1 MDSDINVSKLIGG
14 KRKNGHKS
22 NCNCHICENMKNKA
36 KRGGYKEEVEKEK
49 EKMMGGTKK
58 KNGHRKECTCPICKN
73 MKNSKKRGSSKS
85 RKTKKKRGGN
95 DDKRDGYEE
104 EKGET
109 DEEKKNNIQD
119 IDVEEEM
126 EPYDDD
132 LEEEKNGG
140 KRKRGNGH
148 KVNCKCP
155 ICKNMRKKKGG
166 NPDLENKKGDI
177 EEGGIMAISNNETT
191 ETTNSN
197 EFPASSGDYD
207 ALDNAEKGEA
217 GQNVVGG
224 TRKKRRSSKKKT
236 TRNRRR

>member
-1 MDSDINVSKLIGG
+1 
-14 KRKNGHKS
+14 
-22 NCNCHICENMKNKA
+22 
-36 KRGGYKEEVEKEK
+36 
-49 EKMMGGTKK
+49 
-58 KNGHRKECTCPICKN
+58 
-73 MKNSKKRGSSKS
+73 
-85 RKTKKKRGGN
+85 
-95 DDKRDGYEE
+95 
-104 EKGET
+104 
-109 DEEKKNNIQD
+109 
-119 IDVEEEM
+119 M

-148 KVNCKCP
+148 KVNCNCP

-177 EEGGIMAISNNETT
+177 EEGGIKAISNDETS

-197 EFPASSGDYD
+197 ESPASSGDYD